1 MRENGR
7 TESITSSF
15 LHGVG
20 FDLRTLLNGFAGP
33 LQLMKFKID
42 DPDLAEVFRMF
53 DSSLAR
59 LERLA
64 VRSSIL
70 SDFED
75 NNPIDLDTEP
85 INIVDIAKF
94 SALEMQSLAELENIS
109 LNFPNKTPE
118 ISINGNHDLL
128 LQVFQV
134 FFEMVIS
141 LSTENTTIIIEFTEQ
156 ETEVLCNITS
166 PTATLP
172 VELNIEDDSRL
183 PEDSL
188 SWDILL
194 AKRILVLQNANI
206 KVVENKGE
214 YNKLE
219 ILFKR

>member
-1 MRENGR
+1 MKEKSR
-7 TESITSSF
+7 TETITSRF

-33 LQLMKFKID
+33 LQLMKYKID

-64 VRSSIL
+64 IRSSII
-70 SDFED
+70 SEIE
-75 NNPIDLDTEP
+75 NNIPLDTEP
-85 INIVDIAKF
+85 INIIDAAKF

-109 LNFPNKTPE
+109 LNFPSDIPN

-134 FFEMVIS
+134 LFEMVIS
-141 LSTENTTIIIEFTEQ
+141 LSTENTTITIEFTEQ
-156 ETEVLCNITS
+156 EAGALCNITS

-172 VELNIEDDSRL
+172 KELNIDDYSKL

-194 AKRILVLQNANI
+194 AKKILFLQNANI
-206 KVVENKGE
+206 KVLENNGE

-219 ILFKR
+219 ILFEK